1 MSSPSNN
8 RGTCSRSS
16 SARSKHSAR
25 VVAQTPVDAQLHAD
39 FEGSQRHFD
48 YSSSVGAANRPSA
61 STSTVSTY
69 LQNMQRGRYIQPFG
83 CLLAVQPDTFALL
96 AYSENAPEMLDLTPH
111 AVPTIDQRDALTIG
125 ADVRTLF
132 RSQSSVAL
140 HKAATFGEVNLLNP
154 ILVHAR
160 TSGKPFYAILHRIDV
175 GLVIDLEPFNPAD
188 VPVTAAGALKS
199 YKLAAKAI
207 SRLQSLPSGNL
218 SLLCDVL
225 VREVSE
231 LTGYDRVMAYKFHE
245 DEHVL
250 IIQDGSLAQPLSLCG
265 STLRASHG
273 CHAQYMANMGS
284 VASLVMSV
292 TINDDEEEDG
302 DTDSDQQPKGR
313 KLWGLVVCH
322 HTSPRFVP
330 FPLRYACEFLLQVFG
345 IQLSKEV
352 ELAAQA
358 KERHILRTQTLLCDM
373 LLRDA
378 LVGIFTQ
385 SPNVMDLVKCDGAAL
400 YYQNQV
406 LVLGSTPSESEI
418 KSIATWL
425 QENHDGST
433 GLSTDS
439 LVEAGYPGAAA
450 LREVVCGMV
459 AIKISSK
466 NFIFWFRSHTTKEI
480 KWSGAK
486 HEPFDADDNGRKM
499 HPRSSFKAFLEVVKW
514 RSVPWEDV
522 EMDAIHSLQLILR
535 DSLQGEDANR
545 NNIRSIVKAPSDDM
559 KKLQGLLELRTV
571 TNEMVRLIE
580 TATAPVLAVD
590 IAGNINGWNKK
601 AAELT
606 GLPVMEAIGR
616 PLIDLVVAD
625 SVEVVKQILD
635 SALQGIEEQNLE
647 IKLKTFHE
655 QECCGPVI
663 LMINSC
669 CSRDLSEK
677 VIGVCFVAQDLT
689 RQKMIMDKYTRIQG
703 DYVAIIKNPSELIPP
718 IFMINDLGSCLEW
731 NKAMQKITGMKREDA
746 INKLLIGE
754 VFTLHDYG
762 CRVKDHATLT
772 KLSILMNAVISGQDP
787 EKLLFGFFGTGG
799 KYIESLLTVNKR
811 TNAEGKITGALC
823 FLHVASPELQ
833 HALEVQKMSEQAA
846 TNSFK
851 ELTYIR
857 QELRNPL
864 NGIQFTYNLLKPSE
878 LTEDQRQLVSSNVLC
893 QDQLKKILHD
903 TDLESIEQCYMETN
917 TVEFNLEEALNTVLM
932 QGIPLGKEKRI
943 SIERDWPVEVSHM
956 YIYGDNIRLQQVLAD
971 YLACALQFTQPAEG
985 HIVLQ
990 VIPKKENIGSG
1001 MQIAH
1006 LEFRIV
1012 HPAPGVPEALIQEMF
1027 QHNPGVSREGLG
1039 LYISQKLVKTMSGTL
1054 QYLREADTSSF
1065 IILIEFPVAQLSSKR
1080 SKPSP
1085 RLVRWIVE
1093 EVAAGRSPSIVLHR
1107 YRNYCSSADS
1117 ASPSPCACSYDVP
1130 VGTDVLSLLHKD
1142 YHTSRLNVLLRVLF
1156 VVQQLL
1162 QQNKHC
1168 SKRDIYYMYPS
1179 IFVEVAV
1186 VDRAINDI
1194 CILFKCSRHNL
1205 NVVPV
1210 VKGNLEILY
1219 DFPITLAVTCMV
1231 FASLVMGWIRFMEG
1245 EKKVYCITSVNAAF
1259 SIPVDIEAIK
1269 DVVSVAHYILVVEK
1283 ETVFQRLANDKFCE
1297 RNRCIVI
1304 TIGGKLKAFLL
1315 GAIYTGKPQNGG
1327 NEVRVGSNVAKGCQV

>member
-16 SARSKHSAR
+16 SARSRHSAR
-25 VVAQTPVDAQLHAD
+25 VVAQTPVDAQLHAE

-48 YSSSVGAANRPSA
+48 YYSSVSAANRPSA

-83 CLLAVQPDTFALL
+83 CLLAVHPDTLALL

-111 AVPTIDQRDALTIG
+111 AVPTIDQRDALAVG

-175 GLVIDLEPFNPAD
+175 GLVIDLEPVNPAD

-245 DEHVL
+245 DEHGEVISECRRSDL
-250 IIQDGSLAQPLSLCG
+250 EPYLGLHYPATDIPQASRFLFMKNKVRVICDCSATPVKIIQDDSLAQLLSLCG

-292 TINDDEEEDG
+292 AINEDEEEDG
-302 DTDSDQQPKGR
+302 DTGSDQQPKGR
-313 KLWGLVVCH
+313 KLWG
-322 HTSPRFVP
+322 
-330 FPLRYACEFLLQVFG
+330 
-345 IQLSKEV
+345 
-352 ELAAQA
+352 
-358 KERHILRTQTLLCDM
+358 M
-373 LLRDA
+373 DA
-378 LVGIFTQ
+378 PVGIFTQ

-400 YYQNQV
+400 YYQNQL

-450 LREVVCGMV
+450 LREV
-459 AIKISSK
+459 
-466 NFIFWFRSHTTKEI
+466 EI
-480 KWSGAK
+480 KWGGAK
-486 HEPFDADDNGRKM
+486 HEPVDADDNGRKM

-535 DSLQGEDANR
+535 GSLQDEDTNR
-545 NNIRSIVKAPSDDM
+545 NNVRSIVKAPSDDM
-559 KKLQGLLELRTV
+559 KKIQGLLELRTV
-571 TNEMVRLIE
+571 TKEMVRLIE
-580 TATAPVLAVD
+580 TTTAPVLAVD
-590 IAGNINGWNKK
+590 IAG
-601 AAELT
+601 
-606 GLPVMEAIGR
+606 
-616 PLIDLVVAD
+616 
-625 SVEVVKQILD
+625 
-635 SALQGIEEQNLE
+635 IEEQNLE
-647 IKLKTFHE
+647 MKLKAFHE
-655 QECCGPVI
+655 QECNGPVI
-663 LMINSC
+663 LMVNSC
-669 CSRDLSEK
+669 CNRDLSEK

-703 DYVAIIKNPSELIPP
+703 DYVAIVKNPRELIPP

-731 NKAMQKITGMKREDA
+731 NKAMQKITGIQREDA
-746 INKLLIGE
+746 IDKFLIGE

-787 EKLLFGFFGTGG
+787 EKLLFGFFDTDG
-799 KYIESLLTVNKR
+799 KYIECLLTVNKR
-811 TNAEGKITGALC
+811 TNAEGKITGAIC
-823 FLHVASPELQ
+823 FLHVASSELQ
-833 HALEVQKMSEQAA
+833 HALQVQKMSEQAA

-851 ELTYIR
+851 ELTYIH

-864 NGIQFTYNLLKPSE
+864 NGMQFTCNLLEPSE
-878 LTEDQRQLVSSNVLC
+878 LTEEQRQLLSSNILC

-903 TDLESIEQCYMETN
+903 TDLESIEQCYMEMN

-943 SIERDWPVEVSHM
+943 SIERDWPVEV
-956 YIYGDNIRLQQVLAD
+956 LAD

-985 HIVLQ
+985 PIVLQ

-1027 QHNPGVSREGLG
+1027 RHNPGVSREGLG
-1039 LYISQKLVKTMSGTL
+1039 LYICQKLVKTMSGTV

-1080 SKPSP
+1080 SKPS
-1085 RLVRWIVE
+1085 
-1093 EVAAGRSPSIVLHR
+1093 
-1107 YRNYCSSADS
+1107 
-1117 ASPSPCACSYDVP
+1117 
-1130 VGTDVLSLLHKD
+1130 
-1142 YHTSRLNVLLRVLF
+1142 TS
-1156 VVQQLL
+1156 
-1162 QQNKHC
+1162 
-1168 SKRDIYYMYPS
+1168 
-1179 IFVEVAV
+1179 
-1186 VDRAINDI
+1186 
-1194 CILFKCSRHNL
+1194 
-1205 NVVPV
+1205 
-1210 VKGNLEILY
+1210 
-1219 DFPITLAVTCMV
+1219 
-1231 FASLVMGWIRFMEG
+1231 
-1245 EKKVYCITSVNAAF
+1245 
-1259 SIPVDIEAIK
+1259 
-1269 DVVSVAHYILVVEK
+1269 
-1283 ETVFQRLANDKFCE
+1283 KF
-1297 RNRCIVI
+1297 
-1304 TIGGKLKAFLL
+1304 
-1315 GAIYTGKPQNGG
+1315 
-1327 NEVRVGSNVAKGCQV
+1327 

>member
-1 MSSPSNN
+1 MSLPSNN
-8 RGTCSRSS
+8 RRTCSRSS

-25 VVAQTPVDAQLHAD
+25 VVAQTPVDAQLHAE

-83 CLLAVQPDTFALL
+83 CLLAVHPDTFALL

-111 AVPTIDQRDALTIG
+111 AVPTIDQRDALGIG
-125 ADVRTLF
+125 VDVRTLF

-140 HKAATFGEVNLLNP
+140 HKAAAFGEVNLLNP

-175 GLVIDLEPFNPAD
+175 GLVIDLEPVNPAD

-231 LTGYDRVMAYKFHE
+231 LTGYDRVMAYKFYE
-245 DEHVL
+245 DEHGEVISECRRSDL
-250 IIQDGSLAQPLSLCG
+250 EPYLGLHYPATDIPQASRFLFMKNKVRMICDCCATPVKVIQDDSLAQPLSLCG

-284 VASLVMSV
+284 VASLAMSV
-292 TINDDEEEDG
+292 TINEDEEEDG
-302 DTDSDQQPKGR
+302 DTGSDQQPKGR

-345 IQLSKEV
+345 IQLNKEV

-378 LVGIFTQ
+378 PVGIFTR

-400 YYQNQV
+400 YYQNQL

-425 QENHDGST
+425 QDNHDGST

-439 LVEAGYPGAAA
+439 LVEAGYPGAVA
-450 LREVVCGMV
+450 LREVVCGMA

-466 NFIFWFRSHTTKEI
+466 DFIFWFRSHTTKEI
-480 KWSGAK
+480 KWGGAK
-486 HEPFDADDNGRKM
+486 HEPVDADDDGRRM

-535 DSLQGEDANR
+535 GSLPDEDANR
-545 NNIRSIVKAPSDDM
+545 NNVRSIVKAPSDDM
-559 KKLQGLLELRTV
+559 KKIQGLLELRTV

-590 IAGNINGWNKK
+590 IAGNINGWNNK

-616 PLIDLVVAD
+616 PLIDLVVTD
-625 SVEVVKQILD
+625 SIEVVKQILD
-635 SALQGIEEQNLE
+635 SALQGIEEQNME

-655 QECCGPVI
+655 HECNGPVI
-663 LMINSC
+663 LKVNSC

-703 DYVAIIKNPSELIPP
+703 DYVAIVKNPTELIPP

-731 NKAMQKITGMKREDA
+731 NKAMQKITGIKREDA

-762 CRVKDHATLT
+762 Y
-772 KLSILMNAVISGQDP
+772 
-787 EKLLFGFFGTGG
+787 G

-811 TNAEGKITGALC
+811 TDAEGKITGALC

-833 HALEVQKMSEQAA
+833 HALQVQKMSEQAA

-864 NGIQFTYNLLKPSE
+864 NGMQFTCNLLKPSE
-878 LTEDQRQLVSSNVLC
+878 LTEEQRQLLSSNVLC

-903 TDLESIEQCYMETN
+903 TDLESIEQCYMEMN
-917 TVEFNLEEALNTVLM
+917 TVEFNLEQALNTVLM
-932 QGIPLGKEKRI
+932 QGIPLGKEKQI
-943 SIERDWPVEVSHM
+943 SIERNWPVEVSCM
-956 YIYGDNIRLQQVLAD
+956 YLYGDNLRLQQILAD
-971 YLACALQFTQPAEG
+971 YLACALQFTQTAEG
-985 HIVLQ
+985 PIVLQ
-990 VIPKKENIGSG
+990 VMSKKENIGSG

-1006 LEFRIV
+1006 LEF
-1012 HPAPGVPEALIQEMF
+1012 
-1027 QHNPGVSREGLG
+1027 
-1039 LYISQKLVKTMSGTL
+1039 
-1054 QYLREADTSSF
+1054 
-1065 IILIEFPVAQLSSKR
+1065 
-1080 SKPSP
+1080 
-1085 RLVRWIVE
+1085 
-1093 EVAAGRSPSIVLHR
+1093 
-1107 YRNYCSSADS
+1107 
-1117 ASPSPCACSYDVP
+1117 
-1130 VGTDVLSLLHKD
+1130 
-1142 YHTSRLNVLLRVLF
+1142 
-1156 VVQQLL
+1156 
-1162 QQNKHC
+1162 
-1168 SKRDIYYMYPS
+1168 
-1179 IFVEVAV
+1179 
-1186 VDRAINDI
+1186 
-1194 CILFKCSRHNL
+1194 
-1205 NVVPV
+1205 
-1210 VKGNLEILY
+1210 
-1219 DFPITLAVTCMV
+1219 
-1231 FASLVMGWIRFMEG
+1231 
-1245 EKKVYCITSVNAAF
+1245 
-1259 SIPVDIEAIK
+1259 
-1269 DVVSVAHYILVVEK
+1269 
-1283 ETVFQRLANDKFCE
+1283 
-1297 RNRCIVI
+1297 
-1304 TIGGKLKAFLL
+1304 
-1315 GAIYTGKPQNGG
+1315 
-1327 NEVRVGSNVAKGCQV
+1327 